1 MCGGDDHFA
10 WKCLVSSKAY
20 RGLCIAE
27 GVDNRPFCIIDQ
39 TDMDSQAVTIDQ
51 LTATVASVQEIKD
64 SLSQKPNS
72 HQGIHSSH
80 LLDHQCHR
88 PRLSCYMLGIILRV
102 IRELIRDPRGKF
114 ISNWSEPYFI
124 RELIPEGVAWLM
136 DLDGNRFSEPTNVD
150 QLKKYYV

>member
-10 WKCLVSSKAY
+10 WKCLVSSEAY
-20 RGLCIAE
+20 RGLF
-27 GVDNRPFCIIDQ
+27 DDKPFCIIDQ

-51 LTATVASVQEIKD
+51 LTATVASVQEIID
-64 SLSQKPNS
+64 SLNQKPNS
-72 HQGIHSSH
+72 HQGIHSS
-80 LLDHQCHR
+80 
-88 PRLSCYMLGIILRV
+88 PPSGPSLGMILRV

-114 ISNWSEPYFI
+114 ISNWSGPYFI
-124 RELIPEGVAWLM
+124 RELILEGVAWLM